1 MAKPTVL
8 LSKLEDLLYY
18 LIAIVLIIAAACMLG
33 YSGIRFVSDLTIR
46 TVHDSVL
53 SLLESLLLVMMLV
66 EILHTVTLTIS
77 QHVLIAD
84 PFLAVGLIAAIR
96 RMLVITVELEQP
108 SAVESPGFKA
118 LLSEMGLLGA
128 VILVLTISIFIL
140 RSKRETVSLRPLAR
154 KPQVTGN
161 PERG

>member
-1 MAKPTVL
+1 MRPVAVL
-8 LSKLEDLLYY
+8 GKLEDLIYY
-18 LIAIVLIIAAACMLG
+18 LIAAVLIIAAACMLA
-33 YSGIRFVSDLTIR
+33 YSAFHFASNITVK

-108 SAVESPGFKA
+108 SATSSSSFHA

-128 VILVLTISIFIL
+128 VILVLTVSIYIL
-140 RSKRETVSLRPLAR
+140 RSKRETVPMRSLVG
-154 KPQVTGN
+154 KPQDTGD
-161 PERG
+161 PEGG